1 MFALSARS
9 GLFHVSIVVSN
20 PVTLRRRL
28 RKNRPVLREF
38 WQALSPIPRHYIL
51 AATHRY
57 AQRALRNH
65 RVLRSFAV
73 EFRLCAAAL
82 MCLILQK
89 PLRVDRRHAAGAGRR
104 DCLPIDM
111 ILHVAASKDAG
122 NIRFSAVVGFDV
134 AVRI

>member
-1 MFALSARS
+1 MWALSARS
-9 GLFHVSIVVSN
+9 GLFHVSIVVAN
-20 PVTLRRRL
+20 PVTRRRRL

-38 WQALSPIPRHYIL
+38 SGAKSVPRHYIL
-51 AATHRY
+51 AATHRC
-57 AQRALRNH
+57 AQRTLRND
-65 RVLRSFAV
+65 RVLCSFAV
-73 EFRLCAAAL
+73 EFRLCAAVL

-89 PLRVDRRHAAGAGRR
+89 PFRVDRRHAAGAGRR

-111 ILHVAASKDAG
+111 ILHIAASKDAG